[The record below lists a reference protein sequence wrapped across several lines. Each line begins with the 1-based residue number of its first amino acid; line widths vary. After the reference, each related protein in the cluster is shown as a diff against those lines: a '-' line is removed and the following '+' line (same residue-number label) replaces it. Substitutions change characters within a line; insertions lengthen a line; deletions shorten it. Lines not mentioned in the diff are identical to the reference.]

1 MNNMNKLC
9 LCIATL
15 VSFSCLGMMR
25 QVIRDENGFRVFDG
39 QQEHTVQPYFVDSLL
54 KRMNPEQM
62 QKFVERGNRIRAIR
76 LSDGEY
82 RLQAMVPVNGG
93 GILAAQQAYW
103 ATKVGL
109 YAILGLAVGGTIAA
123 TGGAVV
129 AAGSAVAAGTATV
142 GTVATGVGA
151 GIASTAV
158 GTAACGS
165 AASGLAVGVATTTAA
180 VEGGAEVAAAT
191 AAVTTG
197 VSAMATVSSAGAA
210 GAATVGG
217 AAGICAS
224 VAAGIEAAAVSAFMA
239 ALVCPWTPW

>member
-1 MNNMNKLC
+1 MNFTNKLC
-9 LCIATL
+9 LCVAML
-15 VSFSCLGMMR
+15 SSLPSFGMR
-25 QVIRDENGFRVFDG
+25 QIIRDESGFRVIDS
-39 QQEHTVQPYFVDSLL
+39 QKEQVVQPHFIDPLL
-54 KRMNPEQM
+54 KRMNPKQLKTFIK
-62 QKFVERGNRIRAIR
+62 QGNRIRAIK
-76 LSDGEY
+76 LSNGEY
-82 RLQAMVPVNGG
+82 RLQTIVPGNGG
-93 GILAAQQAYW
+93 GIFAAQQAYW
-103 ATKVGL
+103 LTKVSL
-109 YAILGLAVGGTIAA
+109 YAALGLAVGGTIAV

-180 VEGGAEVAAAT
+180 IAGGAEAAAAT